1 MFASDLGAARD
12 RQEIRMDEAILLR
25 RVRLEEVRIVEE
37 TNPAPID
44 ANGREITDPPRPRRA
59 RLSEKNDIER
69 LLSDLAFFAH
79 AWASSPRR
87 PADATCGGQVWGR
100 ACGSPAVPAN
110 GTSRLIELGAERVST
125 KGDGAPVRTKLRTR
139 ISLKLLYNLTS
150 PQLCEPTRHF
160 FCNLISTSLEAVR
173 QGHDGRYA
181 GRDRSR
187 VVEQR
192 MQPELPI
199 AVSITFSSRRYR
211 TA

>member
-1 MFASDLGAARD
+1 
-12 RQEIRMDEAILLR
+12 MDEAILLR

-37 TNPAPID
+37 RTPPPSTPTDERSPI
-44 ANGREITDPPRPRRA
+44 RRVQGA
-59 RLSEKNDIER
+59 QGFLKKNDIER
-69 LLSDLAFFAH
+69 LSSDLAFFAH

-100 ACGSPAVPAN
+100 AWVHLM
-110 GTSRLIELGAERVST
+110 SRQTARAGRSNWALRGYPLRR
-125 KGDGAPVRTKLRTR
+125 DGAPVRTKLRTR